1 MTDTAIV
8 LKKLANLREHVA
20 RARRRRPSTVAELRA
35 DLDRQDAIALSLLV
49 AIQEAA
55 DIAFHVVADEGWGTP
70 SSYAE
75 GFEILSRHAVID
87 AKLAHRMTL
96 AAGLRNRIA
105 HGYASLDVERMWA
118 EIPDGLDALDRYAAA
133 IARFIAPV
141 EPDPARR

>member
-1 MTDTAIV
+1 MTDAAVV
-8 LKKLANLREHVA
+8 LKKLANLREHLLRV
-20 RARRRRPSTVAELRA
+20 RRRRPPTVEELRN

-87 AKLAHRMTL
+87 AELAHRMTL

-105 HGYASLDVERMWA
+105 HGYASLDLERMWV
-118 EIPDGLDALDRYAAA
+118 EIPEGLDALERYVIA
-133 IARFIAPV
+133 IARFLAPS
-141 EPDPARR
+141 DDAC